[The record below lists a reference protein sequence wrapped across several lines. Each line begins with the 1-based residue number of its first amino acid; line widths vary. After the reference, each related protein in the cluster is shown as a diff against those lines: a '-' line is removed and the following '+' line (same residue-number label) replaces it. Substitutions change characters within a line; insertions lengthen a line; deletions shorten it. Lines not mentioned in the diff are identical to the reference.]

1 MEDRTSASLAP
12 EKVERR
18 RVSVRATAARPGP
31 LVTIVLILLAS
42 LPVAARSQ
50 AALDLPATLDS
61 LARAHASQKM
71 IPGVSVAVVHRG
83 ETLLEAGY
91 GFVDLEW
98 DVPTPADGSASYE
111 IGSITKQFTAAAVM
125 LLVEDGRLDLD
136 ADLTEY
142 VDFDTRGRPVPLR
155 RLLDHTSGIKGYTE
169 MPVFGE
175 LMTLDLPRDSLV
187 RLVEA
192 EPFEFA
198 PGTALIYNNSAYFL
212 LGLVIE
218 AVSEGSYEDFVAE
231 RLFAPAGMTRS
242 YYCSETEMRDG
253 RAHGYDAAGP
263 DRLIRARYLDHT
275 WPYAAGSLC
284 STVGD
289 LARWNR
295 ALHGGSLLSASSYQA
310 MTTPA
315 PLEDGTAVRY
325 AMGLLVDAPGGRRT
339 IAHGGG
345 INGFLSDGRF
355 YPDDDL
361 IVVVLQN
368 STGPVGPGALGSAL
382 AEAVLGP
389 VPDSAEPAF
398 AGDLGE
404 LTGTYSGAARG
415 GPMTLTVLVEDGGLA
430 MRVGDGATTAP
441 AYRGDLRWDRG
452 GVRVTF
458 IRGAGG
464 AVEEVRYDTG
474 GGHYVLRRTGG

>member
-1 MEDRTSASLAP
+1 M
-12 EKVERR
+12 
-18 RVSVRATAARPGP
+18 RATAARPGA
-31 LVTIVLILLAS
+31 VVGIALILLAS

-61 LARAHASQKM
+61 LARAHAARDM

-98 DVPTPADGSASYE
+98 DAPTPADGSASYE

-136 ADLTEY
+136 ADLTDY
-142 VDFDTRGRPVPLR
+142 VDFDTRGRSVPLR

-218 AVSEGSYEDFVAE
+218 AISEGSYEDFVAE

-295 ALHGGSLLSASSYQA
+295 ALHGGSLLSASSYRA

-345 INGFLSDGRF
+345 INGFLSDGRY

-368 STGPVGPGALGSAL
+368 ATGPVGPGALGAAL

-389 VPDSAEPAF
+389 VPEAGEPAF

-430 MRVGDGATTAP
+430 MRIGDGATTAP

-474 GGHYVLRRTGG
+474 GGHYVLMRTAG

>member
-1 MEDRTSASLAP
+1 M
-12 EKVERR
+12 
-18 RVSVRATAARPGP
+18 RATAARPGA
-31 LVTIVLILLAS
+31 VVGIALILLAS

-61 LARAHASQKM
+61 LARAHAARDM

-98 DVPTPADGSASYE
+98 DAPTPADGSASYE

-142 VDFDTRGRPVPLR
+142 VDFDTRGRSVPLR

-218 AVSEGSYEDFVAE
+218 AISEGSYEDFVAE

-295 ALHGGSLLSASSYQA
+295 ALHGGSLLSASSYRA

-345 INGFLSDGRF
+345 INGFLSDGRY

-368 STGPVGPGALGSAL
+368 ATGPVGPGALGAAL

-389 VPDSAEPAF
+389 VPEAGEPAF

-430 MRVGDGATTAP
+430 MRIGDGATTAP

-474 GGHYVLRRTGG
+474 GGHYVLMRTAG

>member
-1 MEDRTSASLAP
+1 M
-12 EKVERR
+12 
-18 RVSVRATAARPGP
+18 RATAARPGA
-31 LVTIVLILLAS
+31 VVGIALILLAS

-61 LARAHASQKM
+61 LARAHAARDM

-98 DVPTPADGSASYE
+98 DAPTPADGSASYE

-218 AVSEGSYEDFVAE
+218 AISEGSYEDFVAE

-295 ALHGGSLLSASSYQA
+295 ALHGGSLLSASSYRA

-345 INGFLSDGRF
+345 INGFLSDGRY

-368 STGPVGPGALGSAL
+368 ATGPVGPGALGAAL

-389 VPDSAEPAF
+389 VPEAGEPAF

-430 MRVGDGATTAP
+430 MRIGDGATTAP

-474 GGHYVLRRTGG
+474 GGHYVLMRTAG